1 VEVITMSKT
10 ILRKV
15 PDEDMYYNFEDEVE
29 IDTSKVVICGNRN
42 YREFGDETLIDIIEG
57 NYYDDIDGYDYE
69 VLDKLKKV
77 TGKEWVRDEVIGYS
91 QGDWNLIYYV
101 KDEVSQEQL
110 DEIENFYMGKV
121 SEFTVVEEDDEE
133 SIYHVYVPDSIVWK
147 GKKSICDYLGLDI
160 NTTTVYEDDGY
171 ERVIKYKEI
180 N

>member
-1 VEVITMSKT
+1 MSKT

-29 IDTSKVVICGNRN
+29 IDTSKIVICGNRN
-42 YREFGDETLIDIIEG
+42 YREVGNETLIDIIEG
-57 NYYDDIDGYDYE
+57 NYYDDIDGYDYNTFE
-69 VLDKLKKV
+69 KLRRY
-77 TGKEWVRDEVIGYS
+77 TGKEWEHREIRGYS

-110 DEIENFYMGKV
+110 EEIENFYMGKV
-121 SEFTVVEEDDEE
+121 SEFTVVEDDDED

-171 ERVIKYKEI
+171 ERIIKYKEI

>member
-1 VEVITMSKT
+1 MSKT

-29 IDTSKVVICGNRN
+29 IDTSKIVICGNRN

-77 TGKEWVRDEVIGYS
+77 TGKEWERSEMRGYS

-110 DEIENFYMGKV
+110 EEIENFYMGKV
-121 SEFTVVEEDDEE
+121 SEFTVVEDDDED
-133 SIYHVYVPDSIVWK
+133 SVYHVYVPDSIVWK

>member
-1 VEVITMSKT
+1 MKT

-57 NYYDDIDGYDYE
+57 NYYDDIDGYDYNTFE
-69 VLDKLKKV
+69 KLRKY
-77 TGKEWVRDEVIGYS
+77 TGKEWTSSEMRGYS

-121 SEFTVVEEDDEE
+121 SEFTVVEDDDED
-133 SIYHVYVPDSIVWK
+133 SVYHVYVPDSIVWK

>member
-1 VEVITMSKT
+1 MKT

-15 PDEDMYYNFEDEVE
+15 PDENVYYNFEDEVE

-42 YREFGDETLIDIIEG
+42 YRKVGDETLIDIIEG
-57 NYYDDIDGYDYE
+57 DYYDDEVGYDYE
-69 VLDKLKKV
+69 PLEMLNKYTNKN
-77 TGKEWVRDEVIGYS
+77 WVRDEIKGYS
-91 QGDWNLIYYV
+91 QSDWNLIYYV

-121 SEFTVVEEDDEE
+121 SEFTVVEDDDED
-133 SIYHVYVPDSIVWK
+133 SVYHVYVPDSIVWK
-147 GKKSICDYLGLDI
+147 GKKFICEYLGLDE
-160 NTTTVYEDDGY
+160 TKTTVYEDDGY